1 MCMDF
6 FKKLFELIIYN
17 RENGEELEEQVFLLD
32 DDDLEAESVVT
43 FHPDGNGNLV
53 FNVFSIEVWEMI
65 DDISELTGRDKFS
78 IIEGLCEED
87 GIESWVIDP
96 REFPND
102 LNDL

>member
-1 MCMDF
+1 MDF
-6 FKKLFELIIYN
+6 FKKLFELILYN
-17 RENGEELEEQVFLLD
+17 RENGEELEEQVFLLED
-32 DDDLEAESVVT
+32 EDDLETESVVA

-65 DDISELTGRDKFS
+65 DDISELTGKDKFS
-78 IIEGLCEED
+78 IIEGLSEEG

-102 LNDL
+102 LDDI